1 MHILHL
7 DYAKLAKKR
16 GGIDR
21 ARFAFGKSCRGND
34 TELIKFLSQK
44 AFKDVKCLISDKAKV
59 FESKKTSRVG

>member
-16 GGIDR
+16 GGIDC

-44 AFKDVKCLISDKAKV
+44 AFKDVKCLMSDKAKV